1 MGLFPVGHERLA
13 RVPRK
18 EMEDTLCEILCS
30 VIPIQRNKKQ
40 IQPARLQSGFTPAA
54 VFRAAWYRH
63 WSTQNFLSLHLLVY
77 AWKCFKWNFWAFI
90 FLLALFMVAA
100 TLSVFCSL
108 HSWLSIVKQP
118 LSHYLPLWTQKNMKS
133 ILHAFQAG
141 KFCYWAYC
149 FIMVSIIDI
158 YELWNKT

>member
-40 IQPARLQSGFTPAA
+40 IQPAWPQSGFTPAA
-54 VFRAAWYRH
+54 VFTAVPCRH
-63 WSTQNFLSLHLLVY
+63 SSTQIFYLYICSSMHENIHKFGFFL
-77 AWKCFKWNFWAFI
+77 
-90 FLLALFMVAA
+90 FLMLALFKVAA

-133 ILHAFQAG
+133 ILHASQAG
-141 KFCYWAYC
+141 KFCY
-149 FIMVSIIDI
+149 
-158 YELWNKT
+158 